1 MIICY
6 NCYMSENSN
15 PYKTF
20 GERIKFLREQWQQSL
35 KEVAVTLE
43 IDELTLKSIED
54 GMELPDIDQLDML
67 ISHFLLTED
76 QAEDLRELANIS
88 NSSSTKSINSLFP
101 PGLEDAITKQIMMV
115 LPADNKVAYT
125 DSMNATVTDNGVI
138 LQFMQSNPGSQ
149 QPTTI
154 SKLGMSREHANKIIE
169 VLTQTMKQHD
179 SNRKKES

>member
-1 MIICY
+1 
-6 NCYMSENSN
+6 MSENSR

-54 GMELPDIDQLDML
+54 GTELPDIDQLDML

-76 QAEDLRELANIS
+76 QAEDLRELANVN
-88 NSSSTKSINSLFP
+88 NSSAAKPINSLFP

-115 LPADNKVAYT
+115 LPADNKVVYT

-169 VLTQTMKQHD
+169 VLTQTIKQHD